1 VAIEQ
6 AGQNLNIQVSGFGA
20 AGRGGIAAAAVG
32 RGGFGLAPPATADAV
47 AYAPTYYPGVSQ
59 SSDAQAVT
67 VALGAEIANVDFAI
81 QMVRTARITGL
92 VATLDG
98 RPVTFGNVQLINE
111 SGRGPGMNLGGRI
124 AGDGSFAINMVP
136 PGRYTLRARG
146 GERDN
151 PQFAQ
156 QSIAVADGEVQHLTI
171 TLAPGATIS
180 GTVTF
185 QATTSATVPDASQVR
200 LVAPT
205 TDFAA
210 PGPNPVARVE
220 RSGQF
225 TLSGVMAG
233 SHWLRAQGTPRGWM
247 IRSVTL
253 DGRDV
258 TDTPFDVRGGQAVTG
273 MAIVFTDRVSEI
285 NGTLTDNQN
294 TPLTEYT
301 VLAFPTDDSL
311 WRPQSRYIMTSRP
324 DQTGRFQLRGLP
336 PGNYYLAA
344 IDPEEAGEWFEPA
357 FLQPLVGTAARISL
371 GEGDVK
377 TQDFKL
383 AAQ

>member
-1 VAIEQ
+1 
-6 AGQNLNIQVSGFGA
+6 
-20 AGRGGIAAAAVG
+20 
-32 RGGFGLAPPATADAV
+32 
-47 AYAPTYYPGVSQ
+47 
-59 SSDAQAVT
+59 
-67 VALGAEIANVDFAI
+67 
-81 QMVRTARITGL
+81 
-92 VATLDG
+92 
-98 RPVTFGNVQLINE
+98 
-111 SGRGPGMNLGGRI
+111 MNLGGRI
-124 AGDGSFAINMVP
+124 GGDGSFAINMVP
-136 PGRYTLRARG
+136 PGRYTLRARVG
-146 GERDN
+146 DRDN

-156 QSIAVADGEVQHLTI
+156 QSIAVADGDVQELAI

-185 QATTSATVPDASQVR
+185 QAANSATVPDASQVR

-205 TDFAA
+205 TDFAT

-220 RSGQF
+220 RNGQF

-233 SHWLRAQGTPRGWM
+233 SHWLRAQSNMRGWM

-258 TDTPFDVRGGQAVTG
+258 TDTPFDVRGGQSLTGVAV
-273 MAIVFTDRVSEI
+273 VFTDRVSEI
-285 NGTLTDNQN
+285 NGTLTDNQQ
-294 TPLTEYT
+294 TPQTEFT
-301 VLAFPTDDSL
+301 VLAFPTDASL

-324 DQTGRFQLRGLP
+324 DQTGKFQLRGLP
-336 PGNYYLAA
+336 PGDYYLTA
-344 IDPEEAGEWFEPA
+344 IDPEEPGQWFEPA

-377 TQDFKL
+377 TQNFTL